1 MVFSMD
7 KGMFSY
13 NVSFESNGVKLDN
26 TDDFIDREAIQP
38 LSLKSNNK
46 KKRFSF
52 AENMLY

>member
-1 MVFSMD
+1 MD